1 MAAYSQDLRE
11 RVLRARE
18 RGESP
23 TTIARR
29 LEVSRVWV
37 YQVWNRYQQSGERAS
52 RKIGGYRR
60 PKLQDSEEL
69 LRSWI
74 KAEPDLT
81 LVEICARLKTQ
92 GIGVSPSTLWYRL
105 DRLGLTVKKNA
116 ARRRARTS

>member
-1 MAAYSQDLRE
+1 MAAYSQDLRD
-11 RVLRARE
+11 RVLRACE

-37 YQVWNRYQQSGERAS
+37 YQVWNRYQQSGQRGS
-52 RKIGGYRR
+52 HKIGGYRR
-60 PKLQDSEEL
+60 SKLQDFEDL
-69 LRSWI
+69 LSSWI

-81 LVEICARLKTQ
+81 LAEMCTRLKTQ
-92 GIGVSPSTLWYRL
+92 GITVSPSTLWYRL

-116 ARRRARTS
+116 ARRRARPS

>member
-1 MAAYSQDLRE
+1 MAAYSQDLRD

-37 YQVWNRYQQSGERAS
+37 YQVWNRYQQSGQRGS
-52 RKIGGYRR
+52 LRIGGYRR
-60 PKLQDSEEL
+60 SKLQDAEDL

-74 KAEPDLT
+74 NAEPDLT

-92 GIGVSPSTLWYRL
+92 GISVSPSTLWYRL

-116 ARRRARTS
+116 ARRRARTP